1 MPRPRSSS
9 PEAPQRS
16 AKAAAARGEISFR
29 TRGRFLV
36 RDINASYR
44 CSKSIF
50 NVFAQAD
57 DKNVPLVRKSKVK
70 VEEEKVEVVENSVAD
85 KISGIG

>member
-1 MPRPRSSS
+1 MPRPRSSR
-9 PEAPQRS
+9 PDAPQRS
-16 AKAAAARGEISFR
+16 AKTAAERGEISFR

-44 CSKSIF
+44 CSKSMF

-57 DKNVPLVRKSKVK
+57 DKKVALVRKSKVK
-70 VEEEKVEVVENSVAD
+70 VEVEKVLADDAVAD